1 MTEPI
6 HSPPPAPGGAPAGR
20 VPPAGA
26 AGAGAAGGRV
36 SDGGVSDGGAPGGGG
51 PGGTVPGGT
60 VPGGRAPLAEPPA
73 GPLLVCAPLR
83 FEARAIRRGLRDS
96 ARAGGGTGRGDAG
109 SPTVMR
115 TGYGSVRAAR
125 HAEKVREGSFGMLAI
140 TGTGAGLAP
149 VLRPGDL
156 VVASEV
162 TSVGDGGPGDGPALR
177 SPSAPLLAG
186 ELRRAGLRAHTGRV
200 ATVDYLVRG
209 AERDRLAQ
217 KGMMAA
223 DMESAQLAAAAGGRP
238 LAVIRAISDTADR
251 PLLHPGVLAGGLSAL
266 RSLRAAGPVL
276 DRWAA
281 ACGPRR
287 VLLAG
292 PRSFCAGVE
301 RAIEIVERVLAQR
314 GSPVYVRKQIVHNT
328 HVVHDLEQRGAI
340 FVDELDEVPDGAPV
354 VFSAHGVSPA
364 VRQEAAQR
372 ELSVVDATCPLV
384 AKVHKEALRFAA
396 DGYLVALIGHNG
408 HEEVEGT
415 LGEAPGSTVLI
426 ETAEDVAALRPKD
439 EGKVAYLMQTTLA
452 ADEAEGMAGALLD
465 RFPAARGPGS
475 DDICY
480 ATTNR
485 QQAARVVA
493 AEADLVLVAGS
504 ANSSNSRRLVET
516 AERAGTPAHLIDGP
530 EDIQLGWL
538 AGVSTVGLTAG
549 ASAPPAVVSEIID
562 ALGGFG
568 PVEVAERVTTT
579 ESIRFSLPKEVRH

>member
-6 HSPPPAPGGAPAGR
+6 HSPPPAPGG
-20 VPPAGA
+20 VPGGARA
-26 AGAGAAGGRV
+26 AGAG
-36 SDGGVSDGGAPGGGG
+36 
-51 PGGTVPGGT
+51 
-60 VPGGRAPLAEPPA
+60 GRAPMAEPAA

-83 FEARAIRRGLRDS
+83 FEARAVRRGLRDS
-96 ARAGGGTGRGDAG
+96 ARAGGGTGRSDAG

-125 HAEKVREGSFGMLAI
+125 HAEKAREGSFGMLAI

-149 VLRPGDL
+149 VLSPGDL
-156 VVASEV
+156 VVATDV
-162 TSVGDGGPGDGPALR
+162 TSVGAGGPGDGPALR

-186 ELRRAGLRAHTGRV
+186 ELRRAGLRAHAGRM
-200 ATVDYLVRG
+200 ATVDHLVRG
-209 AERDRLAQ
+209 AERDRLARN
-217 KGMMAA
+217 GMMAA

-426 ETAEDVAALRPKD
+426 ETPEDVAALRPKD

-452 ADEAEGMAGALLD
+452 ADEADGMAGALLD

-485 QQAARVVA
+485 QQAVRVVA

-549 ASAPPAVVSEIID
+549 ASAPPAVVSEIIN
-562 ALGGFG
+562 ALGGLG

-579 ESIRFSLPKEVRH
+579 ESIRFSLPKEVRD